1 MFESQCTSIHAHET
15 PSRNLMITFFCTVYY
30 ISKRFGPTTFN
41 YEGAQF
47 CNNKNISSF
56 VASFFLFF
64 GQRYDFNHILSVKSG
79 AVIRKTINWKVVRN
93 RVPREIFKKPMPAF
107 RIVNYSKSRWIP
119 TNFCTNFRMSRKYF
133 VEYFRLFCERLN
145 IFNINLRLAMKKTW
159 IYGFETFKI
168 YLLSF
173 MHRIL
178 DFGLNSN
185 ERFFQNEDEFG
196 RVSYIW
202 FAFET
207 PIKYQPI
214 KWTLFSE
221 QL

>member
-1 MFESQCTSIHAHET
+1 MTTAARAFVSVKNCGGIEWHRELRWKCVSWRWFFYSIGAAGCILIMFESQCTSIHAHET

-159 IYGFETFKI
+159 IYGFETFKSTI
-168 YLLSF
+168 YW
-173 MHRIL
+173 
-178 DFGLNSN
+178 
-185 ERFFQNEDEFG
+185 
-196 RVSYIW
+196 VSCIEY
-202 FAFET
+202 
-207 PIKYQPI
+207 
-214 KWTLFSE
+214 
-221 QL
+221 